1 MQAQKNPTASRPRTL
16 AANSEAPRERRAPS
30 EVSSSEISSSEVSSS
45 EAKGRVLIVE
55 DDVLLSTVVEDAL
68 TYEGYAVVG
77 TARSAEEAISM
88 AVAHGPD
95 LVLMDVRLLGNSD
108 GIAAAEEIL
117 ERTGIRCLIATGQ
130 TDATTKERAI
140 LVQPLGWL
148 PKPYGDQEMVQ
159 AVAAAL
165 RYKSTSRDRSSDN

>member
-1 MQAQKNPTASRPRTL
+1 MPARKKPTASR
-16 AANSEAPRERRAPS
+16 APTPAPETHCERQAP
-30 EVSSSEISSSEVSSS
+30 SEVSSS

-55 DDVLLSTVVEDAL
+55 DDVPLSTVVEDAL

-117 ERTGIRCLIATGQ
+117 ERTRMRPQHVQSVNASS
-130 TDATTKERAI
+130 AI
-140 LVQPLGWL
+140 NT
-148 PKPYGDQEMVQ
+148 
-159 AVAAAL
+159 AL
-165 RYKSTSRDRSSDN
+165 RAGSARVSSSGRYMSSSRSRVNARTFSTR

>member
-16 AANSEAPRERRAPS
+16 APNSEAPRERRPPS
-30 EVSSSEISSSEVSSS
+30 EVSSSEVSSS

-130 TDATTKERAI
+130 TDAGTKERAI

>member
-1 MQAQKNPTASRPRTL
+1 MLARKKPTASR
-16 AANSEAPRERRAPS
+16 APTPAPETHRERRAPS
-30 EVSSSEISSSEVSSS
+30 EVSSP

-55 DDVLLSTVVEDAL
+55 DDIPLSTVVEDTL

-88 AVAHGPD
+88 AVARGPA

-117 ERTGIRCLIATGQ
+117 ERTGIRCLMA
-130 TDATTKERAI
+130 
-140 LVQPLGWL
+140 
-148 PKPYGDQEMVQ
+148 
-159 AVAAAL
+159 
-165 RYKSTSRDRSSDN
+165 

>member
-1 MQAQKNPTASRPRTL
+1 MQAQKNPTASRPQTL
-16 AANSEAPRERRAPS
+16 AANSEAPRERRPPS
-30 EVSSSEISSSEVSSS
+30 EVSSSEVSSS

>member
-16 AANSEAPRERRAPS
+16 APNSEAPRERRGPS
-30 EVSSSEISSSEVSSS
+30 EVSPSEISSSEVSSS

>member
-1 MQAQKNPTASRPRTL
+1 MQARKKPTASRALTP
-16 AANSEAPRERRAPS
+16 APETHCERRAPS
-30 EVSSSEISSSEVSSS
+30 KVSSP

-55 DDVLLSTVVEDAL
+55 DDVPLSTVVKDAL

-95 LVLMDVRLLGNSD
+95 LVLMDVKLLGNSD
-108 GIAAAEEIL
+108 GIAAAGEIL
-117 ERTGIRCLIATGQ
+117 ERTGIRCLMATGQ
-130 TDATTKERAI
+130 DDATTKARAA

-148 PKPYGDQEMVQ
+148 PKPYGNEEMVQ
-159 AVAAAL
+159 AVADAMLCNRA
-165 RYKSTSRDRSSDN
+165 S

>member
-1 MQAQKNPTASRPRTL
+1 MPARKKPTASR
-16 AANSEAPRERRAPS
+16 APTPAPETHRERRAPS
-30 EVSSSEISSSEVSSS
+30 EVSSP

>member
-16 AANSEAPRERRAPS
+16 APNSEAPRERRAPS